1 MRALPSGFPKSL
13 FASNRAFVSVIS
25 IQIQRQFWA
34 QTVFENYRIS
44 QIWRQALLRKVEV
57 FALIAF
63 LGLSSAVFADQI
75 TLKNGDR
82 LTGTVV
88 KSDGK
93 TLVLHT
99 DAAGDV
105 ELKFDAI
112 QDIRTD
118 QELHVSLKGGKTAV
132 GPVTTSDS
140 KIEVATKTAGTVE
153 AAKEDVTLIRND
165 AEQAA
170 YDKSLHPGLMHGW
183 NGGANVGFSVARG
196 NSQTENLALAFNA
209 VHPTLND
216 KITLY
221 TSSIYTTNQLA
232 TPSSVANLET
242 GGLRYDRN
250 LNPKSFVFGAADFMS
265 NALQLLDLRAVY
277 SGGFGYHAIATDR
290 TMFNILAGVNY
301 THETYSNGTL
311 VNAFATPPIFTSYGV
326 TNRFVALTL
335 GEELNQKLGKSTV
348 VTENF
353 YFYPNLQQT
362 GEYRGVFSFGT
373 VTKISKWLGWQNQF
387 GDIYVTNPPTG
398 AKKNDLIFTTGLNFS
413 FTH

>member
-1 MRALPSGFPKSL
+1 MLRRFDVLILVVLS
-13 FASNRAFVSVIS
+13 AF
-25 IQIQRQFWA
+25 
-34 QTVFENYRIS
+34 
-44 QIWRQALLRKVEV
+44 
-57 FALIAF
+57 
-63 LGLSSAVFADQI
+63 SSALFADQV

-93 TLVLHT
+93 TLVIHT

-112 QDIRTD
+112 QDIKTD
-118 QELHVSLKGGKTAV
+118 AELHVSLKGGKTAV
-132 GPVTTSDS
+132 GPVTTTDD
-140 KIEVATKTAGTVE
+140 KVEIATKNSGTVE
-153 AAKEDVTLIRND
+153 APKGDVTLIRND

-196 NSQTENLALAFNA
+196 NSETENLALAFNA

-221 TSSIYTTNQLA
+221 ATSINTTNNLA
-232 TPSSVANLET
+232 SPSTVANLNQ
-242 GGLRYDRN
+242 GGFRYDRN
-250 LNPKSFVFGAADFMS
+250 INPRLFWFGSGDFMS
-265 NALQLLDLRAVY
+265 NALQFLDLRQVY
-277 SGGFGYHAIATDR
+277 SGGFGFHAKNNDR
-290 TMFNILAGVNY
+290 TILDFLGGLNY

-311 VNAFATPPIFTSYGV
+311 ISPGVYESYGK

-348 VTENF
+348 LTQNVD
-353 YFYPNLQQT
+353 FYPDLQQS
-362 GEYRGVFSFGT
+362 EYRFTFNVGT
-373 VTKISKWLGWQNQF
+373 VTKLNKWFGWQNQF
-387 GDIYVTNPPTG
+387 GDIYVSNPPTA
-398 AKKNDLIFTTGLNFS
+398 AKKNDVLFTTGLNIS
-413 FTH
+413 FTR